1 MTVSPTAV
9 LHAEWIKIRSVRAS
23 LGSLI
28 ALFVVSLTLTGLVYA
43 SIPSDSGELGD
54 DRLLAAFYALN
65 FAQVAAIAFGTT
77 AMSSEYVQHGLRVS
91 LAAVPNRDLFYAA
104 KVAVIGAAALVVGL
118 VTSFASFALG
128 QGLLG
133 DDGIG
138 LGHPGAVRA
147 CVGGGVGLALTAL
160 LATGLAALLRS
171 GVATLSILVP
181 FTLIVSFVVGDVAG
195 GAAQYLPDRAARQ
208 ALLADPEGA
217 LGPWSGLAVAALWSL
232 AALLVGWWAV
242 RRRDA

>member
-1 MTVSPTAV
+1 VSPTAV
-9 LHAEWIKIRSVRAS
+9 LHAEWIKIRSLRAGP
-23 LGSLI
+23 GSLV
-28 ALFVVSLTLTGLVYA
+28 ALFAVSLALTALVYA
-43 SIPSDSGELGD
+43 PLSADGGEPGG
-54 DRLLAAFYALN
+54 DRLLAAFHALN
-65 FAQVAAIAFGTT
+65 FAQLAALVFGTT

-104 KVAVIGAAALVVGL
+104 KAAVIGAAALVVGL
-118 VTSFASFALG
+118 ATAFASFALG

-138 LGHPGAVRA
+138 FDHPGAVRA
-147 CVGGGVGLALTAL
+147 CVGGGIWLALTAL
-160 LATGLAALLRS
+160 LATGVTAVLRS
-171 GVATLSILVP
+171 GIAALGVLVP
-181 FTLIVSFVVGDVAG
+181 FTLTVSFVIGDLGG

-208 ALLADPEGA
+208 VLLADPEGG

-232 AALLVGWWAV
+232 AALLAGWWSI